1 MKEGRMKRLYKKN
14 LKLILVIIFTL
25 IPIGCADTTSHT
37 KGVYLLMDTSGTYTK
52 EIKKA
57 QAIINYLLGTLQPG
71 DTLAVARVDS
81 ASFSEKDIIAKGTFD
96 SRPSVANEQKRKFR
110 QKVDD
115 FAKGVKGSA
124 YTDISGGMLQAV
136 EYLNEA
142 GSGNKYV
149 FIFSDLKEE
158 IKKGHIRDFPIQ
170 LQGFSV
176 VALNVTKLRS
186 DQVDPREYL
195 DRLAMWEKK
204 VTDGGGKWKVV
215 NDLERLE
222 GILEGN

>member
-1 MKEGRMKRLYKKN
+1 
-14 LKLILVIIFTL
+14 
-25 IPIGCADTTSHT
+25 GCADTTSHT
-37 KGVYLLMDTSGTYTK
+37 RGVYMLMDTSGTYTQ
-52 EIKKA
+52 EIGKA
-57 QAIINYLLGTLQPG
+57 KAIINYLLGTLQPG
-71 DTLAVARVDS
+71 DTMVVARVDS

-115 FAKGVKGSA
+115 FAKGIKGSA

-142 GSGNKYV
+142 DPGKKTIL
-149 FIFSDLKEE
+149 IFSDLKED
-158 IKKGHIRDFPIQ
+158 IKKGHVRDFPIQ
-170 LQGFSV
+170 LTGFNV

-195 DRLAMWEKK
+195 DRLSAWEKK
-204 VTDGGGKWKVV
+204 VIEGGGTWKVV

-222 GILEGN
+222 SILAK

>member
-1 MKEGRMKRLYKKN
+1 MN
-14 LKLILVIIFTL
+14 KLIVTSVLFIIF
-25 IPIGCADTTSHT
+25 ISGCADTTSHSR
-37 KGVYLLMDTSGTYTK
+37 GVYMLMDTSGTYT
-52 EIKKA
+52 EQIKKA
-57 QAIINYLLGTLQPG
+57 QSIINYLLATLQPG

-110 QKVDD
+110 QKLDN
-115 FAKGVKGSA
+115 FAKKVKGSA

-142 GSGNKYV
+142 GSGKKTIL
-149 FIFSDLKEE
+149 IFSDLKEE

-170 LQGFSV
+170 LSGYRV

-195 DRLAMWEKK
+195 DRLTKWEKK
-204 VTDGGGKWKVV
+204 VTDGGGTWKVI

-222 GILEGN
+222 KLLND

>member
-1 MKEGRMKRLYKKN
+1 
-14 LKLILVIIFTL
+14 
-25 IPIGCADTTSHT
+25 
-37 KGVYLLMDTSGTYTK
+37 MDTSGTYTK

-115 FAKGVKGSA
+115 FAKKVKGSA

-142 GSGNKYV
+142 GSGKKYI

-170 LQGFSV
+170 LQGYSV
-176 VALNVTKLRS
+176 VALNVTKLRT

-222 GILEGN
+222 GILGG

>member
-1 MKEGRMKRLYKKN
+1 MKKIIGIAL
-14 LKLILVIIFTL
+14 LVFF
-25 IPIGCADTTSHT
+25 IGCADTTSHT
-37 KGVYLLMDTSGTYTK
+37 SGVYMLMDTSGTYTK
-52 EIKKA
+52 EIGKA
-57 QAIINYLLGTLQPG
+57 KAIINYLLGTLQPG
-71 DTLAVARVDS
+71 DTMAVARVDS

-142 GSGNKYV
+142 SPGKKTIL
-149 FIFSDLKEE
+149 IFSDLKED

-170 LQGFSV
+170 LTGVNV

-195 DRLAMWEKK
+195 DRLSAWEKR
-204 VTDGGGKWKVV
+204 VIEGGGTWKVI

-222 GILEGN
+222 TILGK

>member
-1 MKEGRMKRLYKKN
+1 MKKIIGIAL
-14 LKLILVIIFTL
+14 LVFF
-25 IPIGCADTTSHT
+25 IGCADTTSHT
-37 KGVYLLMDTSGTYTK
+37 SGVYMLMDTSGTYTK
-52 EIKKA
+52 EIGKA
-57 QAIINYLLGTLQPG
+57 KAIINYLLGTLQPG
-71 DTLAVARVDS
+71 DTMAVARVDS

-142 GSGNKYV
+142 GPGKKTIL
-149 FIFSDLKEE
+149 IFSDLKED

-170 LQGFSV
+170 LTGVNV

-195 DRLAMWEKK
+195 DRLSAWEKR
-204 VTDGGGKWKVV
+204 VIEGGGTWKVI

-222 GILEGN
+222 TILGK